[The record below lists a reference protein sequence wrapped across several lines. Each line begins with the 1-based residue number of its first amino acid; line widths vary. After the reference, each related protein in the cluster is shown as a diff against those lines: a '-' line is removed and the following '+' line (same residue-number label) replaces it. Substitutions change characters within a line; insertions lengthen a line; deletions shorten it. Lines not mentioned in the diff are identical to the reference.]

1 MNLYGTIINKKAK
14 NLKESKE
21 GWIYGGIW
29 REEREG
35 RSDMI
40 IVSQRKGKRLVY
52 TKEGGEYQFP
62 DCFWT
67 QGYKANSY
75 QSLQPGD
82 QPPKI
87 ILLKK
92 KKKKIYGGSISY

>member
-1 MNLYGTIINKKAK
+1 
-14 NLKESKE
+14 
-21 GWIYGGIW
+21 
-29 REEREG
+29 
-35 RSDMI
+35 MI

-67 QGYKANSY
+67 QSFIALY

-82 QPPKI
+82 QPPI
-87 ILLKK
+87 FILVKK
-92 KKKKIYGGSISY
+92 KKKKSMEVQYPTNFLSNALNSSA

>member
-1 MNLYGTIINKKAK
+1 
-14 NLKESKE
+14 
-21 GWIYGGIW
+21 
-29 REEREG
+29 
-35 RSDMI
+35 MI

-82 QPPKI
+82 QPPII

-92 KKKKIYGGSISY
+92 KKKKSMEVQYPTNFLSNALNSSA